1 MLIINGSN
9 ISFCRDMDKD
19 NLVKHII
26 DEQEELEEP
35 NEERL
40 LPIGGGSESRRGRH
54 KSGKHQHLSL
64 LDRVWQVLGTTEDQV
79 TVSYVHTR
87 TLQVP
92 TLSFLGRLSATC
104 WSRSVKSEQNQNC
117 Y

>member
-1 MLIINGSN
+1 
-9 ISFCRDMDKD
+9 MDKE
-19 NLVKHII
+19 NLVKNII

-79 TVSYVHTR
+79 TQQFLIISY
-87 TLQVP
+87 L
-92 TLSFLGRLSATC
+92 
-104 WSRSVKSEQNQNC
+104 K
-117 Y
+117 

>member
-1 MLIINGSN
+1 
-9 ISFCRDMDKD
+9 MDKD

-79 TVSYVHTR
+79 R
-87 TLQVP
+87 
-92 TLSFLGRLSATC
+92 
-104 WSRSVKSEQNQNC
+104 K
-117 Y
+117 